1 MVLYN
6 QKDMLESLDEASC
19 VFVDLINFR
28 SDFMDAVDLNAVVF
42 RNGLF
47 YSNTNKLLL
56 IVLGYFDQ
64 LFENYE
70 FTQLP
75 EVETRLSFCLTAFQF
90 C

>member
-19 VFVDLINFR
+19 LFVDLINFR

-47 YSNTNKLLL
+47 YSNTNNL
-56 IVLGYFDQ
+56 
-64 LFENYE
+64 E
-70 FTQLP
+70 
-75 EVETRLSFCLTAFQF
+75 
-90 C
+90 